1 MSEESLDLGGESVSV
16 VIVDDH
22 DAIRFGFRAQCSDF
36 NFELLAEGATVD
48 DALEKLGDRE
58 CQVAVLDLSLG
69 DGSKVADNVSKF
81 VARGIQVLIYSIGD
95 KRIHINAALK
105 AGAASIVTKSQS
117 MNDLA
122 RAVRLVSHGVYINN
136 TQTAAAID
144 ADLEFKRDA
153 KLSPKE
159 SEVLSLYASGL
170 AQKQVAYQL
179 GIADS
184 TVKEHIDRVRQKY
197 AKVGRPVTSKTELLR
212 RAIEDGI
219 IEDIA

>member
-1 MSEESLDLGGESVSV
+1 MSEAILDFGNEPVTV

-22 DAIRFGFRAQCSDF
+22 DAIRYGFKAQCSEF
-36 NFELLAEGATVD
+36 NFELLAESSTVD
-48 DALEKLGDRE
+48 GALGLLGDRS

-69 DGSKVADNVSKF
+69 DGSTVPENVSKF
-81 VARGIQVLIYSIGD
+81 VEKGIQVLIYSIGD
-95 KRIHINAALK
+95 KRHQINAALK

-117 MNDLA
+117 MSDLA

-144 ADLEFKRDA
+144 ADLDFKRDA
-153 KLSPKE
+153 KLSKKE
-159 SEVLSLYASGL
+159 AEVLSLYASGM

-179 GIADS
+179 GIAGS

>member
-1 MSEESLDLGGESVSV
+1 M
-16 VIVDDH
+16 
-22 DAIRFGFRAQCSDF
+22 
-36 NFELLAEGATVD
+36 
-48 DALEKLGDRE
+48 
-58 CQVAVLDLSLG
+58 
-69 DGSKVADNVSKF
+69 
-81 VARGIQVLIYSIGD
+81 
-95 KRIHINAALK
+95 
-105 AGAASIVTKSQS
+105 
-117 MNDLA
+117 
-122 RAVRLVSHGVYINN
+122 VSHGVYINN

-159 SEVLSLYASGL
+159 AEVLSLYASGL

>member
-1 MSEESLDLGGESVSV
+1 MIEESLGLRSESVSV

-22 DAIRFGFRAQCSDF
+22 EAIRSGFESQCVEF
-36 NFELLAEGATVD
+36 NFELLAMAATVD
-48 DALEKLGDRE
+48 GALDQLGERI

-69 DGSKVADNVSKF
+69 DGSTVSENVSKF
-81 VARGIQVLIYSIGD
+81 VDRGIQVLIYSIGD
-95 KRIHINAALK
+95 KRPQINAALK

-117 MNDLA
+117 MKDLA
-122 RAVRLVSHGVYINN
+122 RAVRLVAHGVYINN

-159 SEVLSLYASGL
+159 AEVLSLYASGM